1 MSTGRSSEPLVCPS
15 DRAPNLAPGAYVK
28 DALVFARVPSDRV
41 CSVARR
47 SDVCALGTAR
57 RSTSTSTRLF
67 KSHPRA
73 VAGRVRGLG
82 RNLRTT
88 RNRLREGF
96 VIDAVGEMVLRSLVV
111 VMVVTAFPSRAAPR
125 VRLALGPVLTLAML
139 LATIPAAGWSCA
151 PRDPREAPT
160 EAMASGKWKVVEG
173 VIEAESAFGLRFRVE
188 HTYERTYAAQVART
202 ITLPGQWNANRVGQ
216 PWTFYVQRTP
226 IAYDYTD
233 CGGSHPGLPT
243 PDERSVLG
251 AGLDP
256 RPDEQGL
263 GLIGNFAASGAVL
276 VALTIL
282 ISRRSRR
289 GPPLTPAA
297 AQP

>member
-1 MSTGRSSEPLVCPS
+1 
-15 DRAPNLAPGAYVK
+15 
-28 DALVFARVPSDRV
+28 
-41 CSVARR
+41 
-47 SDVCALGTAR
+47 
-57 RSTSTSTRLF
+57 
-67 KSHPRA
+67 
-73 VAGRVRGLG
+73 
-82 RNLRTT
+82 
-88 RNRLREGF
+88 
-96 VIDAVGEMVLRSLVV
+96 VGEIVLRSLVLV
-111 VMVVTAFPSRAAPR
+111 VVANGRSGRAPR
-125 VRLALGPVLTLAML
+125 VRLAFGAVVALAML
-139 LATIPAAGWSCA
+139 LATLPAAAWGCA
-151 PRDPREAPT
+151 PRDPREAPI
-160 EAMASGKWKVVEG
+160 EAMASGKWKVIEG

-188 HTYERTYAAQVART
+188 RTYERTYAAEVTRT

-216 PWTFYVQRTP
+216 PWTFYVRRTP

-243 PDERSVLG
+243 HEERSVLG

-263 GLIGNFAASGAVL
+263 GLIGNVAASGGAL

-289 GPPLTPAA
+289 GPPLTPAG